1 MGKNQRVVDRL
12 ARLIS
17 NAARPPGPCV
27 RTFIRPNCA
36 STSPPVGTAWS
47 HAPRI
52 AFPATWL
59 HIPVPRRP
67 ARGADTRGP
76 RRYVGFYKDVHG
88 PPMTFA
94 CRSSSEKKM
103 PLGRSEPVRVLLLRQ
118 PVPVHQGTDPYHHA
132 FGTLRTSFRDPASPD
147 TSGAASCAPKNDN
160 SLTSPAHTTNESR
173 PDPDL
178 FANDD
183 LYLVTHHMRPH
194 ELKDVEFRVVSF
206 PILTHVT
213 VHADELDQ
221 ALLGMY
227 HHTTHYDGVIMT
239 SQKAVQAWQQACVRV
254 YQKLYVQQDIH
265 PERMRV
271 LGQVPFYVVGP
282 ATAKALRHIEVATPF
297 QPTTIHG
304 AEAGN
309 AESLALH
316 MMRDM
321 NQSRQ
326 PRRFLYLVG
335 DKRSPALINTLQAHD
350 APVTLDELVVYAT
363 DKNPGFEDNCA
374 LLARDIP
381 RHTSDEAL
389 SGSRPS
395 STQRQREH
403 HGIVGHTQEE
413 HLDAHTPP
421 ASAPT
426 EVRPD
431 WIVFFSPSGGN
442 YALQELVQR
451 RWIVSQEAHQGCKVA
466 CIGRTTAQWVHETL
480 GFEPHAIAAHPTP
493 DALQEAIFRDLI

>member
-1 MGKNQRVVDRL
+1 MQ
-12 ARLIS
+12 
-17 NAARPPGPCV
+17 
-27 RTFIRPNCA
+27 
-36 STSPPVGTAWS
+36 
-47 HAPRI
+47 
-52 AFPATWL
+52 
-59 HIPVPRRP
+59 
-67 ARGADTRGP
+67 
-76 RRYVGFYKDVHG
+76 
-88 PPMTFA
+88 
-94 CRSSSEKKM
+94 
-103 PLGRSEPVRVLLLRQ
+103 LGRSEPVRVLLLRQ
-118 PVPVHQGTDPYHHA
+118 PVPVHQGTDPYHDA
-132 FGTLRTSFRDPASPD
+132 FGTLRTSFHDRATLNTPS
-147 TSGAASCAPKNDN
+147 AASSAPRNDN
-160 SLTSPAHTTNESR
+160 SLACPAHTATESR
-173 PDPDL
+173 PAPESSAD
-178 FANDD
+178 DD
-183 LYLVTHHMRPH
+183 LYLMTHHMCPH
-194 ELKDVEFRVVSF
+194 ELKDLEFRVVSF

-239 SQKAVQAWQQACVRV
+239 SQKAVQAWQKACLRV
-254 YQKLYVQQDIH
+254 YRKLYVQQEIQL
-265 PERMRV
+265 ERMRV

-282 ATAKALRHIEVATPF
+282 ATAKALQNIQVATPF
-297 QPTTIHG
+297 KPTTIHG

-321 NQSRQ
+321 NQSRE

-335 DKRSPALINTLQAHD
+335 DKRSPALINTLQAHN
-350 APVTLDELVVYAT
+350 APVTLDELVVYVT
-363 DKNPGFEDNCA
+363 DKSPGFEDNCA

-381 RHTSDEAL
+381 RHMSDGAL
-389 SGSRPS
+389 SGSMPS
-395 STQRQREH
+395 ATQQQREH
-403 HGIVGHTQEE
+403 HGILGHAREGN
-413 HLDAHTPP
+413 LDVLATP

-442 YALQELVQR
+442 YALQELVHR

-480 GFEPHAIAAHPTP
+480 GFEPHAIAARPTP